1 MAHLASVDTLFEA
14 RILVARLGAEGILWE
29 LRGASEVYPV
39 GQTHVWV
46 DEESLADARNLLLSD
61 EVEAVFDDGPE
72 NEPVEVDED

>member
-14 RILVARLGAEGILWE
+14 WILVARLGAEGILWE
-29 LRGASEVYPV
+29 LRGASDVYPV